1 MAQAD
6 FQKKSNVVMKM
17 NPGPPA
23 WQLELADVR
32 VFVLMGGVLSLLSA
46 VHISPR
52 TGIQAGVRGKGAL
65 DRDL

>member
-1 MAQAD
+1 
-6 FQKKSNVVMKM
+6 MKM

-32 VFVLMGGVLSLLSA
+32 VCVLMGGVLSLLSA

-52 TGIQAGVRGKGAL
+52 TGIQTGARGKGAL